1 MSKILKAVKQ
11 TKEDMSQIRYFDA
24 MRTSV
29 VGPAPCE
36 KCLRTT
42 ECELDEKAC
51 DSFYDYVEK
60 NKFDKNKA
68 KIPTHEMY
76 IRIFE
81 EDEGQLSLL

>member
-1 MSKILKAVKQ
+1 MR
-11 TKEDMSQIRYFDA
+11 EIRYFDA
-24 MRTSV
+24 MRTSI

-36 KCLRTT
+36 QCLRTI

-60 NKFDKNKA
+60 NRFDKNKPRN
-68 KIPTHEMY
+68 PTKQMY

-81 EDEGQLSLL
+81 EDDGQVSLL